1 MWPSSFKGQDDPEH
15 MYTGNGGDPTE
26 FKSISTFKHN
36 HTIDSVGASEEF
48 NNMPPYYVLTYIM
61 KT

>member
-1 MWPSSFKGQDDPEH
+1 
-15 MYTGNGGDPTE
+15 MYTYDGGDSTQ
-26 FKSISTFKHN
+26 FKSISEFKHT
-36 HTIDSVGASEEF
+36 HTLNKVGASEEF